1 VVVLN
6 QRRWQSLGGQ
16 HGKGADGLFDKASFH
31 MLWPRDPL
39 DGGQGDSPWSIG
51 WSCEWAWVVL
61 LTVPTAAHES
71 IENLETV
78 MFGIVACQAMV
89 GMAFSLLQLY
99 SPAADCMTEW
109 LQVSELILPKASTYV
124 WAGRREDECLILV

>member
-1 VVVLN
+1 
-6 QRRWQSLGGQ
+6 
-16 HGKGADGLFDKASFH
+16 
-31 MLWPRDPL
+31 M
-39 DGGQGDSPWSIG
+39 
-51 WSCEWAWVVL
+51 VL

-99 SPAADCMTEW
+99 SPAAD
-109 LQVSELILPKASTYV
+109 
-124 WAGRREDECLILV
+124 